1 MVGPQPRYIY
11 GFFWKDSTI
20 IVYSYQSTFITH
32 PIDVPKTENAG
43 TSKDAEIKR
52 VGKGNTIV
60 IIFTFRG
67 KGGGCQLSLVI
78 GFVKRKQ

>member
-1 MVGPQPRYIY
+1 MVGPQPCYIY

-20 IVYSYQSTFITH
+20 IVVIKAHFITH
-32 PIDVPKTENAG
+32 RIDVPKTENAG
-43 TSKDAEIKR
+43 TSEDAEIKR